1 MFKILST
8 LLFVCLI
15 NQGQAAENIYEPKE
29 EKKTSEE
36 VYTINVS
43 TSGVAISPSR
53 VRFNVMP
60 GKSKTHQIKINN
72 DTEEA
77 KAFRVKFNDFN
88 MNQFGKSQFVE
99 PGNGKYGISNWVS
112 VSPSF
117 IEVAPGEKKE
127 VTITIDVPDDEAGK
141 KAAWGIMMIEE
152 AAERKTLEYDQNNS
166 DQISFGIV
174 PTLAFGV
181 FLYQNPPGVST
192 NEVEIQD
199 FLIEQKDENYFVNI
213 DAKNVGTG
221 IAYCKAYVELTNL
234 NNGEQEK
241 LLVKS
246 FTIVPDLTRVFSFE
260 LPEHLKNGKY
270 SAVGVID
277 YGNQEEIEAA
287 ELEFEIK

>member
-1 MFKILST
+1 MYKILSS
-8 LLFVCLI
+8 LLFVCLV
-15 NQGQAAENIYEPKE
+15 NLGVSNVTGDEKTPPEND
-29 EKKTSEE
+29 
-36 VYTINVS
+36 VYTLDVS

-53 VRFNVMP
+53 VRFNVLP
-60 GKSKTHQIKINN
+60 GKSKTTTIKINN
-72 DTEEA
+72 DTEEG

-88 MNQFGKSQFVE
+88 MNEHGKSQFVE

-117 IEVAPGEKKE
+117 IEVGPGEKKE
-127 VTITIDVPDDEAGK
+127 VTITIDVPLDEAGK

-152 AAERKTLEYDQNNS
+152 AAERKSLDYGNENS
-166 DQISFGIV
+166 ESIAFGIV

-192 NEVEIQD
+192 NEVEIMD
-199 FLIEQKDENYFVNI
+199 FMIQEKDERYFVNI
-213 DAKNVGTG
+213 DAQNTGTG

-246 FTIVPDLTRVFSFE
+246 FTIVPELTRVFSFE
-260 LPEHLKNGKY
+260 LPDYLTNGKY
-270 SAVGVID
+270 SAVGVLD
-277 YGNQEEIEAA
+277 YGNEQEIEAA

>member
-8 LLFVCLI
+8 LLLVCLI
-15 NQGQAAENIYEPKE
+15 NQGPAKENNLVNKE
-29 EKKTSEE
+29 SKSSNEE

-53 VRFNVMP
+53 VRFNVLP

-72 DTEEA
+72 DTKEA
-77 KAFRVKFNDFN
+77 KSFRVKFNDFN
-88 MNQFGKSQFVE
+88 MNEHGKSQFVE

-112 VSPSF
+112 VSPSY
-117 IEVAPGEKKE
+117 IELAPGEKRE

-152 AAERKTLEYDQNNS
+152 AAERKTLDYAQNNS

-181 FLYQNPPGVST
+181 FLYQNPPGVSS

-199 FLIEQKDENYFVNI
+199 FLIEQQEEKYFVNI

-234 NNGEQEK
+234 NTGDQEK

-246 FTIVPDLTRVFSFE
+246 FTIVPELTRVFSFE
-260 LPEHLKNGKY
+260 LPEQLKNGKY

-277 YGNQEEIEAA
+277 YGNHEEIEAA

>member
-1 MFKILST
+1 MYKILST
-8 LLFVCLI
+8 LLFISLTF
-15 NQGQAAENIYEPKE
+15 NGFSATSGDEKAPEN
-29 EKKTSEE
+29 SD
-36 VYTINVS
+36 VYTLNVS
-43 TSGVAISPSR
+43 NSGVAISPSR
-53 VRFNVMP
+53 VRFNVLP
-60 GKSKTHQIKINN
+60 GKSKTAKIKINN
-72 DTEEA
+72 DTEES

-88 MNQFGKSQFVE
+88 MNEHGKSQFVE

-117 IEVAPGEKKE
+117 VEVMPGEKKE
-127 VTITIDVPDDEAGK
+127 VTVTIDVPNDEAGK

-152 AAERKTLEYDQNNS
+152 TTERKSLDYGNNNNES
-166 DQISFGIV
+166 IAFGII

-192 NEVEIQD
+192 NEVEIMD
-199 FLIEQKDENYFVNI
+199 FMVQEKEENYYVNI
-213 DAKNVGTG
+213 DAQNTGTG

-234 NNGEQEK
+234 DNGDQEK

-246 FTIVPDLTRVFSFE
+246 FTIVPELTRVFSFQ
-260 LPEHLKNGKY
+260 LPEALASGKY

-277 YGNQEEIEAA
+277 YGNEEEIEAA